1 MRQQSLL
8 CKCLGLAKVV
18 RLNIGT
24 VIALLMVWL
33 SCAVCSPANAII
45 RLDQKGDHVEYL
57 QALKGVKLKIMVET
71 NNAPFAFLEGNFA
84 RPIGYDIDVVYAL
97 QRRLSFDLEE
107 NRFFPTST
115 ENGFKMLE
123 LKEADILIGG
133 ITYDEKRL
141 NKSEASKVIFSSGL
155 SYIYSPNTK
164 KIDSLASLKGSLVG
178 VKPNSPAEYYVN
190 RVLGGKAILFHN
202 SVMAFYELAQG
213 KIDAV
218 VADRPSLIYFAKT
231 MPIFHLTVSDDI
243 FDIYSGQFVI
253 YLQKNSPYTEILNK
267 TLNSLEADGTLYKL
281 RKKWFSEQITTDYI
295 ELKEK
300 AWGINQCLFC
310 LYGYT
315 SEKKWFGNFLNLI

>member
-8 CKCLGLAKVV
+8 CKCLGLAKVI
-18 RLNIGT
+18 RLNI
-24 VIALLMVWL
+24 VSAMALLIVWL
-33 SCAVCSPANAII
+33 ACATFYPANAII

-281 RKKWFSEQITTDYI
+281 RKKWFSE
-295 ELKEK
+295 
-300 AWGINQCLFC
+300 
-310 LYGYT
+310 
-315 SEKKWFGNFLNLI
+315 

>member
-8 CKCLGLAKVV
+8 FKCLGLAKVV

-24 VIALLMVWL
+24 VIALLMVGL

-178 VKPNSPAEYYVN
+178 VKPNSPAEDYVN
-190 RVLGGKAILFHN
+190 RVLGGKTILFHN
-202 SVMAFYELAQG
+202 SVLAFYELAQ
-213 KIDAV
+213 A
-218 VADRPSLIYFAKT
+218 YTF
-231 MPIFHLTVSDDI
+231 
-243 FDIYSGQFVI
+243 
-253 YLQKNSPYTEILNK
+253 QK
-267 TLNSLEADGTLYKL
+267 
-281 RKKWFSEQITTDYI
+281 
-295 ELKEK
+295 
-300 AWGINQCLFC
+300 
-310 LYGYT
+310 
-315 SEKKWFGNFLNLI
+315 

>member
-8 CKCLGLAKVV
+8 CKCLGLAKVI

-24 VIALLMVWL
+24 VIALLMVGL

-300 AWGINQCLFC
+300 AWGINLCLFC

>member
-8 CKCLGLAKVV
+8 CKCLGLAKVI

-24 VIALLMVWL
+24 VISLLMIWL

-45 RLDQKGDHVEYL
+45 RLDQTGDNFEYL

-84 RPIGYDIDVVYAL
+84 RPIGYDIDVIYAL
-97 QRRLSFDLEE
+97 QRRLSFELEE

-155 SYIYSPNTK
+155 SYIYSPNAK

-190 RVLGGKAILFHN
+190 RVLGGKAILFQN
-202 SVMAFYELAQG
+202 SVLAFYELAQG

-218 VADRPSLIYFAKT
+218 VADRPSLLYFAKT

-281 RKKWFSEQITTDYI
+281 RKKWFSE
-295 ELKEK
+295 
-300 AWGINQCLFC
+300 
-310 LYGYT
+310 
-315 SEKKWFGNFLNLI
+315 

>member
-8 CKCLGLAKVV
+8 FKCLGLAKVV

-164 KIDSLASLKGSLVG
+164 KIDSLVSLKGSLVG
-178 VKPNSPAEYYVN
+178 VKPNSPAEDYVN
-190 RVLGGKAILFHN
+190 RVLGGKTILFHN
-202 SVMAFYELAQG
+202 SVLAFYELAQG

-231 MPIFHLTVSDDI
+231 MPIFHLAVSDDI

-253 YLQKNSPYTEILNK
+253 YLQKNSPYTEIINK

-281 RKKWFSEQITTDYI
+281 RKKWFSE
-295 ELKEK
+295 
-300 AWGINQCLFC
+300 
-310 LYGYT
+310 
-315 SEKKWFGNFLNLI
+315 

>member
-8 CKCLGLAKVV
+8 FKCLGLAKVV
-18 RLNIGT
+18 RLNI
-24 VIALLMVWL
+24 VSAMALLIVWL
-33 SCAVCSPANAII
+33 ASATFYPANAII

-84 RPIGYDIDVVYAL
+84 RPIGYDIDVIYAL
-97 QRRLSFDLEE
+97 QRRLSFELEE

-178 VKPNSPAEYYVN
+178 VKPNSPAEDYVN
-190 RVLGGKAILFHN
+190 RVLGGKTILFHN
-202 SVMAFYELAQG
+202 SVLAFYELAQG

-218 VADRPSLIYFAKT
+218 VADRPSLLYFAKT

-300 AWGINQCLFC
+300 AWGINLCLFC

-315 SEKKWFGNFLNLI
+315 SEKNGLVIF

>member
-8 CKCLGLAKVV
+8 CKCLGLAKVI

-33 SCAVCSPANAII
+33 SCAVCSQANAII

-253 YLQKNSPYTEILNK
+253 YLQKSSPYTEILNK

-281 RKKWFSEQITTDYI
+281 RKKWFSE
-295 ELKEK
+295 
-300 AWGINQCLFC
+300 
-310 LYGYT
+310 
-315 SEKKWFGNFLNLI
+315 

>member
-8 CKCLGLAKVV
+8 LKCLGLAKVV
-18 RLNIGT
+18 RLNI
-24 VIALLMVWL
+24 VSAMALLIVWL
-33 SCAVCSPANAII
+33 ACATFSPANAII

-84 RPIGYDIDVVYAL
+84 RPIGYDIDVIYAL

-178 VKPNSPAEYYVN
+178 VKPNSPAEYYVSK
-190 RVLGGKAILFHN
+190 VLGGKTILFHN
-202 SVMAFYELAQG
+202 SVLAFYELAQG

-231 MPIFHLTVSDDI
+231 MPIFHLAVSDDI

-281 RKKWFSEQITTDYI
+281 RKKWFSE
-295 ELKEK
+295 
-300 AWGINQCLFC
+300 
-310 LYGYT
+310 
-315 SEKKWFGNFLNLI
+315 